1 METMAESTFSISAM
15 TPMPASDSPEAVVQ
29 RQLDAYNARDLDALL
44 ATYAPDA
51 RQYELPA
58 TLLATGHAE
67 MRPRFAVR
75 FQEPDLHARLLQ
87 RAVMG
92 NIVIDHETVSR
103 NFPEGRGKVDLVA
116 IYEVADGL
124 IRSQTVQVSNQRL
137 DAQAD

>member
-1 METMAESTFSISAM
+1 MS
-15 TPMPASDSPEAVVQ
+15 ASDSPEAVVQ
-29 RQLDAYNARDLDALL
+29 RQLDAYNGRDLDALL

-58 TLLATGHAE
+58 TLLATGHAD
-67 MRPRFAVR
+67 MRPRFAAR

-92 NIVIDHETVSR
+92 NIVIDHEEVTR
-103 NFPEGRGKVDLVA
+103 NFPEGRGKVDLVV

-124 IRSQTVQVSNQRL
+124 IRSQTAQISNQRL

>member
-1 METMAESTFSISAM
+1 MS
-15 TPMPASDSPEAVVQ
+15 ASDSPEAVVQ

-58 TLLATGHAE
+58 TLLATGHAD
-67 MRPRFAVR
+67 MRPRFAAR

-92 NIVIDHETVSR
+92 NIVIDHEEVTR
-103 NFPEGRGKVDLVA
+103 NFPEGRGKVDLVV

-124 IRSQTVQVSNQRL
+124 IRSQTAQISNQRL